1 MERYRIIK
9 NIGDG
14 TFGSVSKA
22 AVQGSNEIVAVK
34 KMKTKFYSWE
44 ECLELREIKVLRK
57 ITHQNIVKLKEVVRA
72 NDDLSLIFEY
82 CDKNLY
88 QQMTEG
94 AMSEDQ
100 IRDYIKQ
107 ILTGLSFLHKS
118 GIFHRDIKPDNIL
131 ISGSV
136 AKIADF
142 GLAREIRSAGPYTE
156 YVSTRWY
163 RAPEVLL
170 RSKRYSWPVD
180 IFAVGCI
187 AAELFLNRPIFPG
200 TNEVDQL
207 NRLCSVLG
215 TPNDWSDGQR
225 LASSLNYIFPQ
236 YISTPLNDII
246 PNASAEALDFI
257 QNVLKWDPNQRPTA
271 EYCLQHPFILS
282 NVVRFQSL
290 QLVKSPEIG
299 IFSDNSKPKN
309 KANNVMKL
317 GAGMFSKTSNVGIGR
332 HKLS

>member
-44 ECLELREIKVLRK
+44 ECLELQEIKVLRK
-57 ITHQNIVKLKEVVRA
+57 ITHQNIIKLKEVVRA
-72 NDDLSLIFEY
+72 NNDLSLIFEY

-88 QQMTEG
+88 QLMTEG
-94 AMSEDQ
+94 AMPEDQ

-118 GIFHRDIKPDNIL
+118 GIFHRDIKSDNIL
-131 ISGSV
+131 MSETI

-142 GLAREIRSAGPYTE
+142 GLAREIRSSGPYTE
-156 YVSTRWY
+156 YY

-187 AAELFLNRPIFPG
+187 TAELFLNRPIFPG
-200 TNEVDQL
+200 TNEIDQL

-236 YISTPLNDII
+236 YILTPLNEII
-246 PNASAEALDFI
+246 HNASNDALDFI
-257 QNVLKWDPNQRPTA
+257 QSVLKWDPNQRPTA

-290 QLVKSPEIG
+290 QVVKSPEIG
-299 IFSDNSKPKN
+299 IFSDSNKPKN
-309 KANNVMKL
+309 KTNNDMKL
-317 GAGMFSKTSNVGIGR
+317 GAGMLSKMSNVGIGR